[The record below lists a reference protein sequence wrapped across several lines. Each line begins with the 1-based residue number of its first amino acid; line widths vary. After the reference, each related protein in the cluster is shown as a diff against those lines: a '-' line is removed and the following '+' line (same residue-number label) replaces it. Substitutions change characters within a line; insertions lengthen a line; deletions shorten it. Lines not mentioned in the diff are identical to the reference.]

1 MTRIISIANRKGG
14 VGKTTTVINLGVA
27 LAQMKQKTLLID
39 LDPQGALSA
48 GVGIDAAN
56 QEDTIY
62 TLLMDDE
69 FPANQITTPIQ
80 AYLDLIP
87 ANADL
92 SAAEIELIP
101 EIRRELILRRVLEPF
116 DGWYDFILID
126 CPPSLNLLTINALCA
141 SQEVIVPLQCEH
153 FATRGIQMMLDT
165 IDRIRGRLNP
175 ELELRGILATMYSTG
190 TIHAREVLEEI
201 RSTFGDRVFDVIIYK
216 SIRFAEASEA
226 KRAIVEYSEKHKGAK
241 AYKKLA
247 EILLEDGEADE
258 PEPEPASNEYG
269 WQNIGSEL

>member
-27 LAQMKQKTLLID
+27 LAQMKQKVLLID
-39 LDPQGALSA
+39 IDPQGALSA
-48 GVGIDAAN
+48 GLGIDASDLD
-56 QEDTIY
+56 ETIY
-62 TLLMDDE
+62 TILMDND
-69 FPANQITTPIQ
+69 FPANQVISPVQ

-101 EIRRELILRRVLEPF
+101 EIRRELVLRRVLEPLKS
-116 DGWYDFILID
+116 WYDFVLID

-153 FATRGIQMMLDT
+153 FATRGIQLMLDT
-165 IDRIRGRLNP
+165 IDRIQGRLNP

-201 RSTFGDRVFDVIIYK
+201 RSTFGDKVFDVIIYK

-226 KRAIVEYSEKHKGAK
+226 KRAIVEYSTKHKGAK
-241 AYKKLA
+241 AYSKLA
-247 EILLEDGEADE
+247 KILLEDPIAE
-258 PEPEPASNEYG
+258 EPEPARDPVG
-269 WQNIGSEL
+269 WQSVGSEF

>member
-1 MTRIISIANRKGG
+1 MTRIIAIANRKGG

-27 LAQMKQKTLLID
+27 LAQMKQKVLVLD

-48 GVGIDAAN
+48 GLGINASGLD
-56 QEDTIY
+56 DTIY
-62 TLLMDDE
+62 TVLMDNDY
-69 FPANQITTPIQ
+69 PISRVVQPVQ

-101 EIRRELILRRVLEPF
+101 EIRRELVLRRVLEPLNS
-116 DGWYDFILID
+116 WYDFVLID

-141 SQEVIVPLQCEH
+141 SQEVIIPLQCEH

-165 IDRIRGRLNP
+165 INRIKDRLNP

-201 RSTFGDRVFDVIIYK
+201 RSTFGDKIFDVIIYK

-226 KRAIVEYSEKHKGAK
+226 NKAIVEHSSKHKGAK
-241 AYKKLA
+241 AYIKLA
-247 EILLEDGEADE
+247 KIILDGTADE
-258 PEPEPASNEYG
+258 DE
-269 WQNIGSEL
+269 

>member
-27 LAQMKQKTLLID
+27 LAQQKQKTLLID

-48 GVGIDAAN
+48 GVGIDTGS
-56 QEDTIY
+56 QDETIY
-62 TLLMDDE
+62 TLLMDDDY
-69 FPANQITTPIQ
+69 PANQVTTPIQ

-101 EIRRELILRRVLEPF
+101 EIRRELILRRVLEPVNN
-116 DGWYDFILID
+116 WYDFVLID

-141 SQEVIVPLQCEH
+141 SKEVIIPLQCEH

-165 IDRIRGRLNP
+165 IERINGRLNP
-175 ELELRGILATMYSTG
+175 DLQLRGILATMYSTG

-201 RSTFGDRVFDVIIYK
+201 KETFGDKVFDVVIYK

-226 KRAIVEYSEKHKGAK
+226 KRAIVEYSDKHKGAK

-247 EILLEDGEADE
+247 DILLEDGDAVE
-258 PEPEPASNEYG
+258 PEPETASDEYG
-269 WQNIGSEL
+269 WQDIGAEL

>member
-27 LAQMKQKTLLID
+27 LAQMKQKTLLLD

-48 GVGIDAAN
+48 GVGIDPGS
-56 QEDTIY
+56 QEETIY
-62 TLLMDDE
+62 TLLMDDD
-69 FPANQITTPIQ
+69 FPVNQVTTPVQ

-87 ANADL
+87 ANGDL

-101 EIRRELILRRVLEPF
+101 EIRRELILRRVLEPL

-141 SQEVIVPLQCEH
+141 SHEVIVPLQCEH

-165 IDRIRGRLNP
+165 IDRINGRLNP

-190 TIHAREVLEEI
+190 TIHARDVLEEI
-201 RSTFGDRVFDVIIYK
+201 KETFGDKVFDVIIYK

-247 EILLEDGEADE
+247 EILLEDEEAVE
-258 PEPEPASNEYG
+258 PEPEPNEHG

>member
-27 LAQMKQKTLLID
+27 LAHMKQKTLLLD
-39 LDPQGALSA
+39 LDTQGALSA
-48 GVGIDAAN
+48 VVGIDPGS
-56 QEDTIY
+56 QDETIY
-62 TLLMDDE
+62 TLLMDDDY
-69 FPANQITTPIQ
+69 PVNQVTTPVQ

-101 EIRRELILRRVLEPF
+101 EIRRELILRRVLEPLN
-116 DGWYDFILID
+116 GWYDFILID

-141 SQEVIVPLQCEH
+141 SQEVIIPLQCEH

-165 IDRIRGRLNP
+165 IDRINDRLNP
-175 ELELRGILATMYSTG
+175 DLELRGILATMYSTG
-190 TIHAREVLEEI
+190 TVHARDVLEEI
-201 RSTFGDRVFDVIIYK
+201 RSTFGDKVFDVVIYK

-226 KRAIVEYSEKHKGAK
+226 KRAIVEYSDKHKGAK

-247 EILLEDGEADE
+247 DILLEDGKTIK
-258 PEPEPASNEYG
+258 PEPESASNEHG
-269 WQNIGSEL
+269 WQSIGAEL